1 MTTSEVS
8 LAAWPIG
15 APGVLVAAAPPAISG
30 LAPSGEAG
38 DRGRGP
44 TDLLTH
50 LARLGLR
57 LGMTVTPLMRTPGRG
72 LVLAVGDLRLA
83 VDRASADALHVHA
96 PGNAAPSKIDG
107 SAGSVSRGDPLDSP
121 GQDGA

>member
-1 MTTSEVS
+1 VTTSEVS

-15 APGVLVAAAPPAISG
+15 APGVLASAAAPAGP
-30 LAPSGEAG
+30 PSVAA
-38 DRGRGP
+38 P

-83 VDRASADALHVHA
+83 VDRASADALRVHA
-96 PGNAAPSKIDG
+96 PGHSSPRSTSNTP
-107 SAGSVSRGDPLDSP
+107 DPTP
-121 GQDGA
+121 TVEV

>member
-1 MTTSEVS
+1 VTTSEVS

-15 APGVLVAAAPPAISG
+15 APGVLASAAAPAGP
-30 LAPSGEAG
+30 PSAA
-38 DRGRGP
+38 P

-83 VDRASADALHVHA
+83 VDRASADALRVHA
-96 PGNAAPSKIDG
+96 PGHSNPRPTSDTP
-107 SAGSVSRGDPLDSP
+107 DPTPTVED
-121 GQDGA
+121 

>member
-1 MTTSEVS
+1 VTTSEVS

-15 APGVLVAAAPPAISG
+15 APGVLASAAAPAGP
-30 LAPSGEAG
+30 PSAA
-38 DRGRGP
+38 P

-83 VDRASADALHVHA
+83 VDRASADALRVHA
-96 PGNAAPSKIDG
+96 PGHSSPRSTSNTP
-107 SAGSVSRGDPLDSP
+107 DPTPTVED
-121 GQDGA
+121 